1 MISLKMKMR
10 TKTIF
15 QVYSEFENEKTYYIV
30 DLINWKSKV
39 SDDEVIDEKL
49 TEDMRP
55 MKDDVIMFVIKSY
68 FNQFKEHQTVSKEI
82 KEAVELK
89 EKTLF
94 QEVIL

>member
-49 TEDMRP
+49 TEDMR
-55 MKDDVIMFVIKSY
+55 VI
-68 FNQFKEHQTVSKEI
+68 
-82 KEAVELK
+82 
-89 EKTLF
+89 
-94 QEVIL
+94 